1 MAGEYQKTETL
12 TQKVNQRLQMLSRD
26 LNISLSWLQ
35 VNEFKVYCFRSIQTD
50 ASPIALDKSI
60 YYTCSRTTKKKMDS
74 QAQRKKIYFSFSR
87 LRYGP
92 FAFDPRRFRHHSTN

>member
-1 MAGEYQKTETL
+1 MTGEYQKTETL

-35 VNEFKVYCFRSIQTD
+35 VNEFKVYCFRPIQTD
-50 ASPIALDKSI
+50 ASPLAQDKSI

-74 QAQRKKIYFSFSR
+74 RS
-87 LRYGP
+87 
-92 FAFDPRRFRHHSTN
+92 

>member
-35 VNEFKVYCFRSIQTD
+35 VNEFKVYCFRPIQTD
-50 ASPIALDKSI
+50 ASRLAQDKSI

-74 QAQRKKIYFSFSR
+74 RS
-87 LRYGP
+87 
-92 FAFDPRRFRHHSTN
+92 